1 MLGSRSLHVVSVR
14 PWSDRISHLSAN
26 GKWTEAV
33 NLAIEGYRGATG
45 RPMRQEMAK
54 NRILQLVEEYMVS
67 TSKTPENCLDAVMA
81 CLVEIREQ

>member
-1 MLGSRSLHVVSVR
+1 MVSVR

-33 NLAIEGYRGATG
+33 NLAIEGYRGAKN

-54 NRILQLVEEYMVS
+54 NRILQLMEEYVAA
-67 TSKTPENCLDAVMA
+67 TNKTPENCLDSVMA
-81 CLVEIREQ
+81 CLVEIKEE